1 MSSART
7 IQSRPLSLP
16 VISLPM
22 SPASASPTASSSLSP
37 TSTAFSHR
45 ASDSSL
51 LKKKSSLHSHHSHAP
66 SISAASTSSGSTS
79 KSFGTSLLEAYG
91 EWKEADDALQ
101 RLYIEE
107 CNRDECKAELAD
119 ARELVNRLKAEQD
132 ALRSPGKRR
141 IQRKPSRLASFLQ
154 NKSTPHLPFQDVP
167 APDSSMADLVE
178 ASVRESE
185 LERVYC
191 QRTAQVEATKGQI
204 ARLDERYD
212 QLRRMLNDGPL
223 PSWRFTEGC
232 EQAILRAE
240 KTVTAREVSYED
252 SVATTEVL
260 KRARL
265 AVQSAHHH
273 YTEAMNLLD
282 TVCSPSRS
290 GIMAALSDEQSKA
303 QTYREAAD
311 WSQKAHVCLKA
322 CMMVLEPHMELL
334 DSEQIA
340 AAEQLKEVGL
350 LQGVRLYELMYGGK
364 ALALGITQEVGV
376 MVKKLDAIYR
386 LLTNFAVAVQN
397 FTENCQSVQE
407 AVRHSRDVARRELVA
422 LWMNDS
428 SKNHGATAGRYRNG
442 TV

>member
-107 CNRDECKAELAD
+107 RNWDECKAELAD

-154 NKSTPHLPFQDVP
+154 NKSTPHIPFQDVP

-191 QRTAQVEATKGQI
+191 QRTAQLTC
-204 ARLDERYD
+204 
-212 QLRRMLNDGPL
+212 RR
-223 PSWRFTEGC
+223 GC

-252 SVATTEVL
+252 VRFSPNQRAFLSLIEVIQSVATTEVL